1 MKLKHNTVKF
11 IIGLIITAVV
21 VAGLI
26 FALPGIWDAA
36 VYLLRLF
43 MPFVIAYIFALA
55 VDPLVRKMQKN
66 MKLPRSGAAFLV
78 MVILIGGIGGLLS
91 WIIYKLV
98 NEIRTVYDNF
108 PDIYDSMVFEIE
120 LIKTKLSGIYDMM
133 PPNIQETLQNL
144 ADEISV
150 AAAGFI
156 NKKSTPV
163 MNTAGS
169 LAKSLPNVLVSTLVF
184 LLSSYF
190 MISDFARVKKAVKTP
205 FTSRAQEK
213 LTLLGLQIKK
223 YLGAYV
229 KAQLMIMS
237 VVFFILFIGLSILN
251 VEYALLVALGTA
263 VLDALPFFGSGAVL
277 WPWSLISFVTGDLKM
292 GIGAVIIYVVIVVTR
307 QSIEP
312 KIVSSNIG
320 MNPILTLMSMYLG
333 FKLLSIGGMILGPV
347 IMMLIIS
354 LYKAKIFDTPIEL
367 LGRGKTYMKKQLHIM
382 KLNFKKFWESE

>member
-1 MKLKHNTVKF
+1 MKLKHNTLKF
-11 IIGLIITAVV
+11 IIGLIITAVIV
-21 VAGLI
+21 VGLI
-26 FALPGIWDAA
+26 FALPGIWDA
-36 VYLLRLF
+36 VIYLLRLF
-43 MPFVIAYIFALA
+43 MPFVIAYIFVLA
-55 VDPLVRKMQKN
+55 VDPLVRKMQKSL
-66 MKLPRSGAAFLV
+66 KLPRTGAAFLV

-91 WIIYKLV
+91 WIIYKLIS
-98 NEIRTVYDNF
+98 EMRTVYENF

-120 LIKTKLSGIYDMM
+120 LLKTKLSGIYDVM
-133 PPNIQETLQNL
+133 PSNIQEALRGLTN
-144 ADEISV
+144 EISA

-156 NKKSTPV
+156 NKKSMPV
-163 MNTAGS
+163 MSSAGS
-169 LAKSLPNVLVSTLVF
+169 FAKSLPNILVSILVF
-184 LLSSYF
+184 LLASFF

-205 FTSRAQEK
+205 FTNRAQEK

-229 KAQLMIMS
+229 KAQLMIMTI
-237 VVFFILFIGLSILN
+237 VFFILFIGLSILN

-292 GIGAVIIYVVIVVTR
+292 GIGAIIIYVIIVVTR

-354 LYKAKIFDTPIEL
+354 LYKARIFDTPIEL
-367 LGRGKTYMKKQLHIM
+367 FGRGRTYTKKQLQIM
-382 KLNFKKFWESE
+382 KIKFRKFWESE